1 VINGAELARDWL
13 QVDNY
18 LALMAFVAAGLGI
31 AGVLLW
37 VYFPR

>member
-1 VINGAELARDWL
+1 M
-13 QVDNY
+13 DNY
-18 LALMAFVAAGLGI
+18 LAMMAFAAAGLGI

>member
-1 VINGAELARDWL
+1 MDS
-13 QVDNY
+13 Y

>member
-1 VINGAELARDWL
+1 MITRTATAGPL
-13 QVDNY
+13 QVDSY
-18 LALMAFVAAGLGI
+18 FALMAFVGTGLGI